1 MQSAKSVALRL
12 VLTKKRTEKEVR
24 EALVKKGFP
33 LQEAEE
39 AASYYRENG
48 YIDHADYARR
58 FAHDCAYIKGFG
70 PQRISRE
77 LALRGVEEEYIDTA
91 IDAISFELE
100 SSMESRFGNGIR
112 TEKERA
118 KIYGYYLR
126 KGFAPSAIFKAMDA
140 LYTYE

>member
-12 VLTKKRTEKEVR
+12 VLTKKRTEKEVT
-24 EALVKKGFP
+24 EALVKKGFS

-39 AASYYRENG
+39 ASSYYRENG

-58 FAHDCAYIKGFG
+58 FAHDAACIKGFG
-70 PQRISRE
+70 PQRIARE
-77 LALRGVEEEYIDTA
+77 LSMRGVEEEW
-91 IDAISFELE
+91 IDAAIEVLSFELE
-100 SSMESRFGNGIR
+100 PSMESRFGKGIR

-126 KGFAPSAIFKAMDA
+126 KGFAPSAIYKAMDA